1 MFNEKLGTCPSC
13 NQQMHLGFSTRNIG
27 LSLITLENMRKT
39 VFMDWDLNQ
48 SGLKNILPAIAS
60 YNLSYHC
67 PKCQIY
73 IVDYSRAVSTSEAKE
88 LAATTI
94 D

>member
-1 MFNEKLGTCPSC
+1 MFNDKLGTCPSC
-13 NQQMHLGFSTRNIG
+13 NQQMHRGFSVRNIG
-27 LSLITLENMRKT
+27 LSLVTLEKMRK
-39 VFMDWDLNQ
+39 FAFRDWDLNQ
-48 SGLKNILPAIAS
+48 SGFRKFLPWKAA

-88 LAATTI
+88 LAATTA